1 MMQGKF
7 YSAIIFFEG
16 YFFFFLNN
24 LLELFIL
31 VLIITQIYP
40 SYHLSYIFSYIKT
53 TKII

>member
-16 YFFFFLNN
+16 YFFFLNN